1 MIPPRMLNGDN
12 SGTGVRFRVS
22 ACRKRLRVSR
32 SGQRPNLSAFP
43 AEDSAVRV
51 EEPSRVNDI
60 GRSANLHRHAQEEA
74 EGT

>member
-1 MIPPRMLNGDN
+1 MIPTRVLNGDN

-32 SGQRPNLSAFP
+32 STQRLNVTGFR
-43 AEDSAVRV
+43 AEEIARND
-51 EEPSRVNDI
+51 EETLRMSDARQIVNP
-60 GRSANLHRHAQEEA
+60 HRNTQGEA

>member
-32 SGQRPNLSAFP
+32 SGQRPNVSAFR
-43 AEDSAVRV
+43 AEEIARND
-51 EEPSRVNDI
+51 EETSRMDDI
-60 GRSANLHRHAQEEA
+60 RRTVNLHRSAQEEA